1 MKFYVDPN
9 VFFNTRPP
17 APEAPKKKERDEFKA
32 YLRVKRVM
40 DKMEEERKKAEAEK
54 KKKDEEKEKDAK
66 KLVNMVN
73 PWALGAALF
82 FFAPTITGIQLLL
95 IAKLFKS
102 LAN

>member
-32 YLRVKRVM
+32 YLRVKKVM

-54 KKKDEEKEKDAK
+54 KKKEDEK
-66 KLVNMVN
+66 KGKPIN
-73 PWALGAALF
+73 PWVVSAILF
-82 FFAPTITGIQLLL
+82 FLSPTITVVQLMLVL
-95 IAKLFKS
+95 KLFKN